1 MKLQDLFES
10 KIEYLVSQKIMK
22 EIKKAAMDP
31 ATPVHRAIELVHNV
45 YRTNNVNIPTN
56 PTKISYKQYLD
67 HCLYTVKQLQIATSK
82 GVRDD
87 SWKFT
92 PDKEPIV

>member
-1 MKLQDLFES
+1 MKLQDLFET
-10 KIEYLVSQKIMK
+10 KIEYLVDQKIMK
-22 EIKKAAMDP
+22 DIKKAAMDP
-31 ATPVHRAIELVHNV
+31 ATPVTRAIELVQQI
-45 YRTNNVNIPTN
+45 YRANNLTIPTN
-56 PTKISYKQYLD
+56 PTKMSYKQYLD
-67 HCLYTVKQLQIATSK
+67 HCLYAVKQLHIATSK

>member
-31 ATPVHRAIELVHNV
+31 ATVVKRAVELVQQV
-45 YRTNNVNIPTN
+45 YNQNNVTIPTN
-56 PTKISYKQYLD
+56 PTKMSYKQYID
-67 HCLYTVKQLQIATSK
+67 HFTYAVKQLHAATAK

-92 PDKEPIV
+92 PDKEPI